1 MEPFDPNTIAR
12 LASQIYNE
20 VPGASTIPKHPSEL
34 ANTNHQFQDSV
45 ANHSNSVVD
54 SDFSSKENL
63 SLDRIKEIFSKQA
76 TSPSFNQNA
85 SEYYFLANPT
95 KSESSSLTRS
105 AANLKGQQ
113 SLVDNNG
120 KGHSSLKSFV
130 QNIQEDHHKFP
141 GGLFTGNLE
150 NCKLFSKAN
159 SVNNRQAEIY
169 SSRPFDVHEIRKDF
183 PVLHQTIH
191 GKQLAWF
198 DNAATTQKPK
208 SVIDAISNFYSHDN
222 SNIHRGAHTLA
233 ARATDAYEESR
244 EKVKNFIK
252 ASSTSEIIYV
262 RGTTE
267 AINLVAQTFGRKF
280 LQPGDEIILSQ
291 AEHHANIVPWQ
302 IVAKERGAVIRVIPL
317 NDRGEVILSEYERL
331 LGPRTKLV
339 SITQASNSLGTIL
352 PVHEMTRTAKKYG
365 AKVLIDGAQSVAHI
379 PVNVQELD
387 CDFFVFS
394 GHKIFGP
401 TGIGVVYGRQELL
414 EIMPPW
420 QGGGNMIKNVT
431 FEETTYSEVP
441 AKFEAGTPNI
451 ADAVGLGVAL
461 DYVSRLGL
469 ENIAKYEHSLLEYA
483 TAGLTSVKGLRLI
496 GTAPHKV
503 GVLSFVLQNKSTTEV
518 GRLLDLEGIAVRAG
532 HHCAQPSLRRYGV
545 EATVRPSLSFYNT
558 TGEIDRLVSAVRRI
572 AGSF

>member
-12 LASQIYNE
+12 LASEIYNE
-20 VPGASTIPKHPSEL
+20 VPGATVIPKNPAEISG
-34 ANTNHQFQDSV
+34 TNHQILDSA

-63 SLDRIKEIFSKQA
+63 SLDKIKEIFSKQA
-76 TSPSFNQNA
+76 TSPSFNQKT

-95 KSESSSLTRS
+95 KSEASSLTQS

-120 KGHSSLKSFV
+120 KGHASLKSFV
-130 QNIQEDHHKFP
+130 QSIQEDHHKFP

-159 SVNNRQAEIY
+159 SGKQTEIY
-169 SSRPFDVHEIRKDF
+169 PSRPFDVNEIRKDF

-191 GKQLAWF
+191 GKPLAWF

-244 EKVKNFIK
+244 EKVKKFIK

-302 IVAKERGAVIRVIPL
+302 IVAKEKGAVIRVIPL

-431 FEETTYSEVP
+431 FEETTYSDVP

-461 DYVSRLGL
+461 DYVTRLGL

-483 TAGLTSVKGLRLI
+483 TAGLTSIKGLRLI
-496 GTAPHKV
+496 GTAPQKV
-503 GVLSFVLQNKSTTEV
+503 GVLSFVLQNKSTIEV

-545 EATVRPSLSFYNT
+545 EATVRPSLSLFT
-558 TGEIDRLVSAVRRI
+558 IRQAK
-572 AGSF
+572 

>member
-1 MEPFDPNTIAR
+1 MEQFDPNTIAR
-12 LASQIYNE
+12 LASRIYNE
-20 VPGASTIPKHPSEL
+20 VPGASTIPENPIDAHI
-34 ANTNHQFQDSV
+34 ANYAHQDSV
-45 ANHSNSVVD
+45 KNHGNSVVENGY
-54 SDFSSKENL
+54 SSESLNL
-63 SLDRIKEIFSKQA
+63 DKIKEIFVKQGNLAELKKSTSDFHFPSTGSK
-76 TSPSFNQNA
+76 TSDNYLS
-85 SEYYFLANPT
+85 
-95 KSESSSLTRS
+95 KSS
-105 AANLKGQQ
+105 ANLKTQQ
-113 SLVDNNG
+113 SLADNG
-120 KGHSSLKSFV
+120 KSHSSLKSFV
-130 QNIQEDHHKFP
+130 KSIQEDHHKYP
-141 GGLFTGNLE
+141 GGIFTGSLE
-150 NCKLFSKAN
+150 NCKLFPNLNQVSQKQ
-159 SVNNRQAEIY
+159 SEIY
-169 SSRPFDVHEIRKDF
+169 SSRAFDVNEIRKDF

-191 GKQLAWF
+191 GKPLVWF

-233 ARATDAYEESR
+233 ARATDAFEEAR
-244 EKVKNFIK
+244 EKVQKFIK
-252 ASSTSEIIYV
+252 ASSTSEIIFV

-267 AINLVAQTFGRKF
+267 AINLVAQTYGRKF

-302 IVAKERGAVIRVIPL
+302 IIAKEKGAVIRVIPL

-339 SITQASNSLGTIL
+339 SLTQASNSLGTIL
-352 PVHEMTRTAKKYG
+352 PVQEMTKTAKKYG

-379 PVNVQELD
+379 PVNVQELG

-401 TGIGVVYGRQELL
+401 TGIGVVYGRQEIL
-414 EIMPPW
+414 ELIPPW
-420 QGGGNMIKNVT
+420 HGGGNMIKDVT
-431 FEETTYSEVP
+431 FEETIYSDIP
-441 AKFEAGTPNI
+441 AKFEAGTPNV

-461 DYVSRLGL
+461 DYVNRLGL

-483 TAGLTSVKGLRLI
+483 TDGLSSIKGLRLI
-496 GTAPHKV
+496 GTAREKV
-503 GVLSFVLQNKSTTEV
+503 GVLSFVLQNKSTIEV
-518 GRLLDLEGIAVRAG
+518 GKLLDLEGIAVRAG

-558 TGEIDRLVSAVRRI
+558 IGETDRLVSAVRRI

>member
-12 LASQIYNE
+12 LASQFYNE
-20 VPGASTIPKHPSEL
+20 VPGASTTPKHPSEL
-34 ANTNHQFQDSV
+34 TSINHQIQDSA

-54 SDFSSKENL
+54 SDFSSRENL
-63 SLDRIKEIFSKQA
+63 NLDRIKEIFAKQA
-76 TSPSFNQNA
+76 NPSLYQNTSD
-85 SEYYFLANPT
+85 YYFLANPT
-95 KSESSSLTRS
+95 DSEASSLTRS

-130 QNIQEDHHKFP
+130 KSIQEDHHKFP
-141 GGLFTGNLE
+141 GGLFPGNLE
-150 NCKLFSKAN
+150 DCKLFSRAN
-159 SVNNRQAEIY
+159 SVNKRQAENY
-169 SSRPFDVHEIRKDF
+169 PSRPFDVNEIRKDF

-191 GKQLAWF
+191 GKPLAWF

-302 IVAKERGAVIRVIPL
+302 IVAKEKGAVIRVIPL
-317 NDRGEVILSEYERL
+317 NDRGEVILSEYERM

-352 PVHEMTRTAKKYG
+352 PVHEMTQTAKKYG
-365 AKVLIDGAQSVAHI
+365 ARVLIDGAQSVAHI
-379 PVNVQELD
+379 PVNVQELG

-414 EIMPPW
+414 DIMPPW

-431 FEETTYSEVP
+431 FEETTYSDVP

-461 DYVSRLGL
+461 DYVTRLGL

-483 TAGLTSVKGLRLI
+483 TEGLTSIKGLRLI

-558 TGEIDRLVSAVRRI
+558 IGEIERLISAVRRI
-572 AGSF
+572 AGSL